1 MNEVEKPKRLY
12 FVDNLRILLTI
23 LVIMH
28 HTMITYG
35 ASGSW
40 YFRDPN
46 TDELTIILLTI
57 FTAFNQG
64 FFMAL
69 FFFISAFFV
78 PGSYDRKGARKF
90 LKDRF
95 IRLGIPLILYIVFVD
110 PIIVYLL
117 FILPNQGISFFEY
130 YLTYFQTLQGFF
142 DYIGGNGPLWFVL
155 MLLILVVCYSIW
167 RFIFPKKSE
176 KVVEKKPPSNILLI
190 IICIV
195 MSILTF
201 LIRLLFPINGGDTF
215 FNIQLCFIIQYIIM
229 FILGVEAYKRDWFRN
244 ITDSQG
250 NFWLL
255 IVLISIIFF
264 FVISLLGGAL
274 EGNIDPYLGGLQWQ
288 AFAYATWESFYCIGM
303 CIGLITLFRRKY
315 NRQGKVTKNLSQN
328 AYTIYIIHAPVL
340 IFISILFL
348 YILLPALLKFIIVLP
363 IVLLVCL
370 FISHFIL
377 RKIPGAKRVLG

>member
-1 MNEVEKPKRLY
+1 
-12 FVDNLRILLTI
+12 
-23 LVIMH
+23 
-28 HTMITYG
+28 
-35 ASGSW
+35 
-40 YFRDPN
+40 
-46 TDELTIILLTI
+46 
-57 FTAFNQG
+57 
-64 FFMAL
+64 
-69 FFFISAFFV
+69 
-78 PGSYDRKGARKF
+78 
-90 LKDRF
+90 
-95 IRLGIPLILYIVFVD
+95 
-110 PIIVYLL
+110 
-117 FILPNQGISFFEY
+117 
-130 YLTYFQTLQGFF
+130 
-142 DYIGGNGPLWFVL
+142 
-155 MLLILVVCYSIW
+155 
-167 RFIFPKKSE
+167 
-176 KVVEKKPPSNILLI
+176 
-190 IICIV
+190 
-195 MSILTF
+195 
-201 LIRLLFPINGGDTF
+201 
-215 FNIQLCFIIQYIIM
+215 
-229 FILGVEAYKRDWFRN
+229 
-244 ITDSQG
+244 
-250 NFWLL
+250 L